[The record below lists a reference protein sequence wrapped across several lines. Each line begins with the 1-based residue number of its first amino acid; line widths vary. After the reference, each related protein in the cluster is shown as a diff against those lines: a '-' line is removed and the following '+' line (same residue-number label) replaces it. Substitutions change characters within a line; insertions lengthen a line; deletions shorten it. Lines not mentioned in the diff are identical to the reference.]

1 LTLFFKFS
9 NFSQFLKQIQKL
21 QQDFNLAQNSPNIDD
36 DNFTIP
42 LFLLQ
47 STTLDRVVIPPELL
61 YGIIKSMSNYDN
73 GNNSDLKNNTIQNM
87 MGQFTPLSLTY
98 LASFV
103 KVMTTYPVNILNMLP
118 QDLNPTNVINVG
130 NYFSTKLTQN
140 CQITQIF
147 SILGILISNIQYRFE
162 TLSLPVRLP
171 LGINFNRRIGS
182 DIDIR
187 TQFPVYNMNTTVTRI
202 TLIALLSNVISWS
215 KAIIEL
221 HKFQPNV
228 NNNKEQNDLKIIFK
242 RLLIFS
248 ISKQPF
254 IPTTII
260 TKLAQIVNLFE

>member
-1 LTLFFKFS
+1 
-9 NFSQFLKQIQKL
+9 LKQIQKL
-21 QQDFNLAQNSPNIDD
+21 QQDFNLTQNSQNIDD
-36 DNFTIP
+36 DNDDDDCDNNFTIP

-73 GNNSDLKNNTIQNM
+73 INNSDLDNNTIQN

-103 KVMTTYPVNILNMLP
+103 KIMTTYPVNILNMLP
-118 QDLNPTNVINVG
+118 QDLNPTNVINIE

-140 CQITQIF
+140 RQITQIF
-147 SILGILISNIQYRFE
+147 SILSILIINIQYRFE

-171 LGINFNRRIGS
+171 LGINFNGQIGF
-182 DIDIR
+182 DIDIQ
-187 TQFPVYNMNTTVTRI
+187 TQYPVYNMNTTVTRI
-202 TLIALLSNVISWS
+202 TLITLLSNVISWS

-221 HKFQPNV
+221 HKFQPNL
-228 NNNKEQNDLKIIFK
+228 NNDLKIIFK
-242 RLLIFS
+242 KLLIFS

-260 TKLAQIVNLFE
+260 TKLAQIINLFE